1 MNDKTVDEYIV
12 KGEMLITIRNMK
24 TKLKLKVTHDK
35 IQALF
40 EVKME
45 SKEEL
50 AKKMINSKAKPTY
63 CTVNSTTLKI
73 YVVRKR

>member
-1 MNDKTVDEYIV
+1 M
-12 KGEMLITIRNMK
+12 
-24 TKLKLKVTHDK
+24 THDK

-63 CTVNSTTLKI
+63 CTVDSTTLKI
-73 YVVRKR
+73 YVVRKRCVKTGLTEMLDPTSFVVTFMMNSC